1 MVAKMNNEVKEVLE
15 TAYEYMNKLNGGV
28 LTAAKYF
35 QNGNYRDALDL
46 TIQITEGIEWT
57 IKVINLNKNLYTEEE
72 RIQELNEKLKET
84 LEAFENGDY
93 VLIGDLF
100 EYEISPIIENYIEK
114 TKMILSNC

>member
-1 MVAKMNNEVKEVLE
+1 MNTEIKEVLD
-15 TAYEYMNKLNGGV
+15 TAYEYMNKLNEGI
-28 LTAAKYF
+28 LTAAQYF

-57 IKVINLNKNLYTEEE
+57 IKVISLNKNLYNEEDK
-72 RIQELNEKLKET
+72 IQELNEKLKET

-100 EYEISPIIENYIEK
+100 EYEISPIIENYIEQ
-114 TKMILSNC
+114 TKIILNNC